1 MVLKPLV
8 MVLMLKISPSSTS
21 FPACVASHGGR
32 GSKSS
37 SSNRV
42 LNAVMATCDISCV
55 ADHMLLSLSA
65 VDDVPQILACLV
77 GGFILTGKHCSV
89 YIFLHHQIPN
99 KLSPLAPYKYM
110 VGTCMCIFE

>member
-42 LNAVMATCDISCV
+42 LNAAMATCDIIPCV

-65 VDDVPQILACLV
+65 IDDVPQILACVV
-77 GGFILTGKHCSV
+77 GGFILTE
-89 YIFLHHQIPN
+89 
-99 KLSPLAPYKYM
+99 KLYVAGNHRSLYS
-110 VGTCMCIFE
+110 

>member
-1 MVLKPLV
+1 MVDQLEKELCWGERAQFSYFMVLKPLV
-8 MVLMLKISPSSTS
+8 MVLMLKISASSTS

-42 LNAVMATCDISCV
+42 LNAAMATCDIPCV

-65 VDDVPQILACLV
+65 IDDVPQILACLV
-77 GGFILTGKHCSV
+77 GGFILTDVAGNHRSL
-89 YIFLHHQIPN
+89 Y
-99 KLSPLAPYKYM
+99 S
-110 VGTCMCIFE
+110 